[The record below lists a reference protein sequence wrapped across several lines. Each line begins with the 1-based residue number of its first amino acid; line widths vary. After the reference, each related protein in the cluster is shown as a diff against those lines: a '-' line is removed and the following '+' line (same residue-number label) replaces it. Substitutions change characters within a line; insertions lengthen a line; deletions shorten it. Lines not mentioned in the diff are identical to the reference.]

1 MTSLLHRHPDL
12 APLISNLNAY
22 YENSDGPGQPSRL
35 YEELRAAWWPLA
47 RAKHIASRS
56 AAAVG
61 GRAATAP
68 SQDCRVW
75 PRFFTAYIHSDKI
88 DVLGYA
94 IFHAAVR
101 DVQAAKERRTRFS
114 RVAALLDKAPWE
126 TLLWLG
132 ADVAMRSNS
141 LKNIARL
148 LASPNDRVLEPEA
161 LLRELYGAALERHR
175 NDPAAP
181 PSLTSADVT
190 VVFQRYRPK
199 AASRGTSATPSVASS
214 SHAPSTSV
222 AVAATAAAGSKRR
235 ATGPAPESAPEA
247 KRPRRS
253 HAHLSR
259 LDGNNDEEGE
269 DQGPCDNADPDDDDN
284 DEEEE
289 DVEQPR
295 GVPRPDHSP
304 FAPSLDLSPLSGASA
319 SIDTP
324 SVSLADL
331 VSAVAEDCGVDADDA
346 LVSATARARVRR
358 VALAR
363 LVAACPPP
371 SLAEARNAAEAGFWA
386 VFRDLAQQL
395 LDSGMV

>member
-1 MTSLLHRHPDL
+1 MTSSLLHRHPDL

-61 GRAATAP
+61 GRTATAP
-68 SQDCRVW
+68 SEDCRVW

-94 IFHAAVR
+94 IFHTAVR

-126 TLLWLG
+126 TL
-132 ADVAMRSNS
+132 AVARRRRRHAQQ
-141 LKNIARL
+141 LAQEHRAAARF
-148 LASPNDRVLEPEA
+148 PERPRPRA
-161 LLRELYGAALERHR
+161 RGAAPRTSIYLTRF
-175 NDPAAP
+175 
-181 PSLTSADVT
+181 SLDVGT
-190 VVFQRYRPK
+190 KMDTQLPLYAICPLLFGRLTQSRMIRGVGYRPK
-199 AASRGTSATPSVASS
+199 ATSRGTSATPSVASS

-222 AVAATAAAGSKRR
+222 AVAAAAVAGSKRR
-235 ATGPAPESAPEA
+235 ATGPAPDSEPES
-247 KRPRRS
+247 KRLRRS

-259 LDGNNDEEGE
+259 LDGNDDEGGE
-269 DQGPCDNADPDDDDN
+269 DQGPRDIADPDDDD
-284 DEEEE
+284 DDEEE

-304 FAPSLDLSPLSGASA
+304 FAPSLDLSLLSGASA
-319 SIDTP
+319 SASASINTP
-324 SVSLADL
+324 SASLADL
-331 VSAVAEDCGVDADDA
+331 VSAVAEDCG
-346 LVSATARARVRR
+346 
-358 VALAR
+358 
-363 LVAACPPP
+363 
-371 SLAEARNAAEAGFWA
+371 
-386 VFRDLAQQL
+386 
-395 LDSGMV
+395 